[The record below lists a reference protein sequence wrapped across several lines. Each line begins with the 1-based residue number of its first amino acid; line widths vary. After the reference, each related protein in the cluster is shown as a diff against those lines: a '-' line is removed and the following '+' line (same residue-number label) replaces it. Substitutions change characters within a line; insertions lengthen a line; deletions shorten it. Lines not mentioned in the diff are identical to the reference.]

1 MRLQREQIE
10 TLMSPGVPSEV
21 AQRQPIDVVQRAFWH
36 LEPGAK
42 KVSDEQKATVAR
54 LGSNDQFMEQ
64 AQGLDQIDNSFSLE
78 SANQPPT
85 GITDPQEDLYVM
97 AHGSQ
102 TGAGSHKDQ
111 PWIGGMEFG
120 PFAQLLNKR
129 YGGVVQGKT
138 IWLMTCLVGGVLND
152 LAKQCALAGL
162 RDTTILAPRSF
173 MFVSDKGIPH
183 VYDPDADS
191 PGVDELNQEVAR
203 VDACYF
209 TLSAEDHNWLS
220 TGLGWAGIKIDAEGT
235 VTVMENK
242 YVIKA
247 VLEKFDINEKEWDAS
262 GLSYKAVMPLLD

>member
-10 TLMSPGVPSEV
+10 TLFSPGAPSEV

-42 KVSDEQKATVAR
+42 KVSDEQKATVER
-54 LGSNDQFMEQ
+54 LGSNDQFKEE

-78 SANQPPT
+78 SANEPPT
-85 GITDPQEDLYVM
+85 GITDLQEDLYVM

-102 TGAGSHKDQ
+102 TGAGRDEDK

-129 YGGVVQGKT
+129 YGGVVKGKT

-152 LAKQCALAGL
+152 LAQQCAQAGL

-173 MFVSDKGIPH
+173 MFVSDRGIPH
-183 VYDPDADS
+183 VYDPNADS
-191 PGVDELNQEVAR
+191 PDVDELNKRVAR
-203 VDACYF
+203 ADANYF
-209 TLSAEDHNWLS
+209 TLSAENYNWLS
-220 TGLGWAGIKIDAEGT
+220 TGLGWAGIKIDAQGT
-235 VTVMENK
+235 VTVMEDK

-247 VLEKFDINEKEWDAS
+247 VLDKFDISEEEWNAS
-262 GLSYKAVMPLLD
+262 GLSYEAVLPLFG